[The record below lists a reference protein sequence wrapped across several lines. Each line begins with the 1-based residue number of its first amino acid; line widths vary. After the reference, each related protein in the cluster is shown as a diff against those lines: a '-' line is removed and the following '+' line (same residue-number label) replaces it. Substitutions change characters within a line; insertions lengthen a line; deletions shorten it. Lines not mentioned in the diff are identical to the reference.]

1 MNQKKKKKG
10 RQRQEWDMCVVKK
23 KPRKKKVW
31 KKTYEIKEGKI
42 I

>member
-10 RQRQEWDMCVVKK
+10 RQRQEWDTCGGEKTNKK
-23 KPRKKKVW
+23 N
-31 KKTYEIKEGKI
+31 EIKEEKI